1 MRKRRGRKKTYIPLI
16 LAGFLVFYSMSM
28 FLGTYIIKIKYEE
41 EFEMSLTRTGQN
53 IRMRVEDFLKTGN
66 YTEKACENYMWM
78 VLSLLPYEGQS
89 KFQQIAGAVYDQDG
103 ELVAATA
110 NTTGTGVTS
119 AGQYGNLDYCYYDL
133 QEYLSAEEIKE
144 LAKYRLENHQAL
156 KNNEKLPYNMSTAVV
171 FHGQEDIL
179 CKITVYSGEDSD
191 TGEYLV
197 HEDGSYDLDEWEI
210 VWQWENPEMEQGEDR
225 ESKIISWGEAIHFP
239 YLEYGWKAWK
249 EWMEDPYLQGF
260 PKKTENLFLNDNSSA
275 KTDRNDWEDASFP
288 IYLGDLK
295 ESNMEIYTLH
305 LRSRGHP
312 WLAAIEDMKYVYVYM
327 FLLAAICMIKI
338 IGVTEKTYKKQEALE
353 EMRRDF
359 LNAAAHELKTPLGI
373 IRGFAENLKENTI
386 EDKRDY
392 YLDRIID
399 QTEEMDELIREM
411 LYSSRLDSASLH
423 LKKEPINLM
432 DIAKEQIEKQKMQIQ
447 EKKISVRYKD
457 EGEFIVYGDA
467 GYLEKAVW
475 NLISNSISYNKENGW
490 ILITA
495 KREQFSIENSGP
507 PIDPEKISNLFEMFG
522 SGEKGRSAKEKHF
535 GIGLYLTK
543 KIFSLHH
550 LEISLENTEEGVKV
564 NIS

>member
-1 MRKRRGRKKTYIPLI
+1 
-16 LAGFLVFYSMSM
+16 
-28 FLGTYIIKIKYEE
+28 
-41 EFEMSLTRTGQN
+41 
-53 IRMRVEDFLKTGN
+53 
-66 YTEKACENYMWM
+66 
-78 VLSLLPYEGQS
+78 
-89 KFQQIAGAVYDQDG
+89 
-103 ELVAATA
+103 
-110 NTTGTGVTS
+110 
-119 AGQYGNLDYCYYDL
+119 
-133 QEYLSAEEIKE
+133 
-144 LAKYRLENHQAL
+144 
-156 KNNEKLPYNMSTAVV
+156 
-171 FHGQEDIL
+171 
-179 CKITVYSGEDSD
+179 
-191 TGEYLV
+191 
-197 HEDGSYDLDEWEI
+197 
-210 VWQWENPEMEQGEDR
+210 
-225 ESKIISWGEAIHFP
+225 
-239 YLEYGWKAWK
+239 
-249 EWMEDPYLQGF
+249 
-260 PKKTENLFLNDNSSA
+260 
-275 KTDRNDWEDASFP
+275 
-288 IYLGDLK
+288 
-295 ESNMEIYTLH
+295 
-305 LRSRGHP
+305 
-312 WLAAIEDMKYVYVYM
+312 
-327 FLLAAICMIKI
+327 MIKI